1 MKKNVKA
8 KKIDEIQSSLTG
20 FESAVVTSYQGI
32 KTPDLVALRHKLR
45 DNNIEYKVVK
55 NTFVR
60 RAMASLGY
68 ESIGEKLDGPIAIAV
83 GHDDMVAPMKV
94 VSDYISSSGVQME
107 IIGGFLPDQWLTPE
121 DVKVYASMPSKE
133 QSYFLIAYLL
143 QSPVRS
149 LAIALNARREQ
160 LEAQA

>member
-1 MKKNVKA
+1 MRKNVKA
-8 KKIDEIQSSLTG
+8 QKIDEIQSSLTG
-20 FESAVVTSYQGI
+20 FESAVVTTYQGI
-32 KTPDLVALRHKLR
+32 KTPDLVSLRHKLR
-45 DNNIEYKVVK
+45 ENNIEYKVVK

-60 RAMASLGY
+60 RAMAALGHDA
-68 ESIGEKLDGPIAIAV
+68 IAEKLDGPIAIAI
-83 GHDDMVAPMKV
+83 GHEDMVAPMKV
-94 VSDYISSSGVQME
+94 MSDYISSSGIQME

-121 DVKVYASMPSKE
+121 DVKVYAKLPSKE
-133 QSYFLIAYLL
+133 QAHFLIAYLL

>member
-1 MKKNVKA
+1 
-8 KKIDEIQSSLTG
+8 
-20 FESAVVTSYQGI
+20 
-32 KTPDLVALRHKLR
+32 
-45 DNNIEYKVVK
+45 
-55 NTFVR
+55 
-60 RAMASLGY
+60 
-68 ESIGEKLDGPIAIAV
+68 
-83 GHDDMVAPMKV
+83 MVAPMKV